1 MTIKKRSLSS
11 IGNYSSSNQEK
22 YDEYYDD
29 DYNEFYESNS
39 DDAELNEIEASCPCN
54 EIFGMKLKDNKILIS
69 NNLKYHLENEIPLS
83 ENIFRIYS
91 NSYFNL
97 INEVRDLYNNNFI
110 NLCNSDRIIIE
121 SDLGKTAFY
130 KDEIVYLDAP
140 LPDYEFNF
148 INEAIHRGK
157 KVKLNKPF
165 RTPSGPKKFAVYVKG
180 KNNKV
185 KIVRFGDPNL
195 KIKNYD
201 RKAAKSFKARHKCHL
216 KKDRTKAGYWSCNI
230 ARYRKL
236 LGLKSSNR
244 W

>member
-1 MTIKKRSLSS
+1 MHEMT
-11 IGNYSSSNQEK
+11 
-22 YDEYYDD
+22 
-29 DYNEFYESNS
+29 
-39 DDAELNEIEASCPCN
+39 LNN
-54 EIFGMKLKDNKILIS
+54 NNIFIS
-69 NNLKYHLENEIPLS
+69 ENLKFHIQNKLSLS

-97 INEVRDLYNNNFI
+97 VNEVRDLYI
-110 NLCNSDRIIIE
+110 NGHIHLCNSDRILIE

-140 LPDYEFNF
+140 LPLSEFEL

-165 RTPSGPKKFAVYVKG
+165 RTPGGTKKFAVYVKD
-180 KNNKV
+180 KNGNV

-195 KIKNYD
+195 RVKNYNK
-201 RKAAKSFKARHKCHL
+201 KAAKSFKARHKCHL
-216 KKDRTKAGYWSCNI
+216 KKDKTKAGYWSCNI

-236 LGLKSSNR
+236 LGLKSSSR